1 LVDSTSVYTTFV
13 IAFFT
18 IDVIPWILLFAVQRS
33 GGPKEAWYRLRNIP
47 YFQAYILN
55 ELDKVERRLVKL
67 KDFHHSSAAHIE
79 VPGRGDYGTPQ
90 NSDERFLN
98 PHSAPAG
105 FYNWD
110 DYRPI
115 PVHGREPDVTKNGV
129 LVHKPKCPPMTV
141 HSAYKDDRIEQL
153 HKINVKTTKW
163 KWGFYGLAIFLTLL
177 AAGLAAY
184 YSYYF
189 GINTACAV
197 HAHNVNCG

>member
-1 LVDSTSVYTTFV
+1 LVDSTGIYTTFV

-67 KDFHHSSAAHIE
+67 KDFHHSSAAHIT
-79 VPGRGDYGTPQ
+79 VPGRGDYMTPA

-105 FYNWD
+105 FYNWED
-110 DYRPI
+110 ARPI
-115 PVHGREPDVTKNGV
+115 PVHGREPDINKNGV
-129 LVHKPKCPPMTV
+129 LVHKPKCPPMNV
-141 HSAYKDDRIEQL
+141 HAAYKDDRIEQL
-153 HKINVKTTKW
+153 HKINVKTSKLR
-163 KWGFYGLAIFLTLL
+163 WGLYGLAILLTLV
-177 AAGLAAY
+177 GVIITAY

-189 GINTACAV
+189 GVNIACAV
-197 HAHNVNCG
+197 HAHNVACG